1 MLVGRDRFGCSP
13 YSFFFREAVRLRSE
27 RKFLVGR
34 KILSA
39 AGALFRFE
47 MKSRKGGG
55 REDRKG
61 KGEEGRGG
69 MEEGGRGKGGSAA
82 ERGAEEK
89 G

>member
-1 MLVGRDRFGCSP
+1 M
-13 YSFFFREAVRLRSE
+13 RLRSE

-55 REDRKG
+55 REDRKE
-61 KGEEGRGG
+61 KRREGRGREG
-69 MEEGGRGKGGSAA
+69 KERKRRGKRGGR
-82 ERGAEEK
+82 ERVEEMK
-89 G
+89 EAL